1 LSDRNSLIN
10 TKRQKKKRG
19 SPDTGHN
26 TVGEKRKTICER
38 KRTVY
43 GTHSPESISLV
54 SIERAGLSKPFNSC
68 RLEGSDDVADVAD
81 DGCDGLLM
89 EGPKNIKIR

>member
-1 LSDRNSLIN
+1 MCERIGL
-10 TKRQKKKRG
+10 K
-19 SPDTGHN
+19 HYEAE
-26 TVGEKRKTICER
+26 EKGVLRIRDVTPLEGTICER
-38 KRTVY
+38 KRTFY

-54 SIERAGLSKPFNSC
+54 SIERAGLSNPFNSC